1 MKLNKL
7 TEAQRAEYDLLLDKK
22 RRLLKEIKNPGSDI
36 SKWDI
41 SKWKEKFQAVN
52 DIVVAQHEMNHIRYP
67 KLDERCNCGYKRP

>member
-1 MKLNKL
+1 MKLSKL

-36 SKWDI
+36 SKW
-41 SKWKEKFQAVN
+41 KEKFQAVN

-67 KLDERCNCGYKRP
+67 KLDESCNCGYKRP